1 MAPKRRSGPSSV
13 RRLPKSKLR
22 ACPSPKIPGQ
32 HLSKLNTTHDALLK
46 KAQDGGINLSFVLYD
61 LRHTFATRA
70 AQQGMDVATLAAI
83 LGHSGIRLVLRYVHV
98 TAEHQR
104 KAMQNFEQAQRSSEQ
119 VHYA

>member
-1 MAPKRRSGPSSV
+1 
-13 RRLPKSKLR
+13 
-22 ACPSPKIPGQ
+22 
-32 HLSKLNTTHDALLK
+32 LK